1 MIMKPNYQTNI
12 FVILLFLLNLIFVT
26 TTFIFGKPVW
36 LVLTIVLILSL
47 LMVAFSPLA
56 GFISILVSTLVFE
69 RYYTLQ
75 GVHGFEMEG
84 APIFLMDLMFVVTLF
99 SILARRLATRRL
111 NFNLELNNLLI
122 LVYLIFC
129 LLGLVAGTLKGND
142 LILNLATFK
151 NYFVY
156 VLFYFLTISLVTT
169 KIELKRI
176 LQWLMGSGVLLIF
189 FIVVG
194 MVTGQGVW
202 SEFTPLSTIG
212 SRLLAGTHAY
222 YLTIPLVLSIV
233 AFSTQKNQKSSP
245 LLILLM
251 VVWLTGLLL
260 SLQRHLWISVGVG
273 ILFLLLTLQTNEKFR
288 LFKILTVGLAFFTT
302 FIIIIKLLSSAFLA
316 TPTIIEKEIFSAISS
331 RFYSLS
337 TFSSDVSAVWRLDIW
352 REVLGIIISNPL
364 LGVGFGYQIIQSF
377 PWESFAYAIREVH
390 NSFLALA
397 AQIGLIGLFIFLAI
411 FVEFFIKAWRRLK
424 ETTELRLELLSIMTI
439 LIIFFVAANFGTYL
453 EINLFAIWPWFFL
466 GLGQVILKL
475 SDQDNK
481 PLKQS

>member
-1 MIMKPNYQTNI
+1 MKSNCQTDI
-12 FVILLFLLNLIFVT
+12 FIFLLVLLNLIFVAT
-26 TTFIFGKPVW
+26 TLLFGKPVW
-36 LVLTIVLILSL
+36 LVLAVVLVLSF
-47 LMVAFSPLA
+47 VIIAFNPLV
-56 GFISILVSTLVFE
+56 GLISILVSTFVFE
-69 RYYTLQ
+69 RYFTLQ
-75 GVHGFEMEG
+75 GVYGFQMEG
-84 APIFLMDLMFVVTLF
+84 APIYLMDLIFAMTLL
-99 SILARRLATRRL
+99 SVLARRLAIGRL
-111 NFNLELNNLLI
+111 NFNLGLNNLLI
-122 LVYLIFC
+122 VFYLIFC
-129 LLGLVAGTLKGND
+129 LLGLVVGTLKGND

-156 VLFYFLTISLVTT
+156 VFFYFLTISLVTT
-169 KIELKRI
+169 KTELKLVLR
-176 LQWLMGSGVLLIF
+176 WLMGSGVLLIF
-189 FIVVG
+189 FIAAG
-194 MVTGQGVW
+194 MVTGQGIW
-202 SEFTPLSTIG
+202 SEFTPLSTVG

-222 YLTIPLVLSIV
+222 YLTIPLVLGLV
-233 AFSTQKNQKSSP
+233 VFSTRRNQKSSP
-245 LLILLM
+245 FLILLM

-288 LFKILTVGLAFFTT
+288 FFKILTVGLAFFTT

-316 TPTIIEKEIFSAISS
+316 APTVIEKEIFSAISS

-364 LGVGFGYQIIQSF
+364 LGVGFGHQIIQSF
-377 PWESFAYAIREVH
+377 PWGSFIYAIREVH

-397 AQIGLIGLFIFLAI
+397 AQVGLTGLLIFLAI
-411 FVEFFIKAWRRLK
+411 FVDFFIQALRRLK
-424 ETTELRLELLSIMTI
+424 ETTELRPELLSVMTI
-439 LIIFFVAANFGTYL
+439 LLIFFVAANFGTYL
-453 EINLFAIWPWFFL
+453 EINLFVILPWVFL